1 VICKYADRNLICG
14 RFASTMFTA
23 PSTIPTLHIVD
34 SVNAVR
40 GMLVPKSET
49 RLAAKRGIQ
58 ARQREWLQGIVK
70 ATGDTLSQ
78 IAAKAQVSDTTLSR
92 IVNNPA
98 YEGVLSAVTITR
110 ITGTYQLPGP
120 EEYAGRRPM
129 LGGFAEA
136 ERFDADNDP
145 DGITPLV
152 QAMLGT
158 RPMSDAWR
166 LKTEAL
172 EQVGY
177 LPGDVLI
184 VDTTATPLPQDVVC
198 AQVYDWQRGG
208 AQTVWR
214 VFDPPFLVGASRD
227 RTAHKP
233 LLVDNDRVIVKGVV
247 DKMVRP
253 HRLSATR

>member
-1 VICKYADRNLICG
+1 MHVA
-14 RFASTMFTA
+14 
-23 PSTIPTLHIVD
+23 
-34 SVNAVR
+34 
-40 GMLVPKSET
+40 KSET
-49 RLAAKRGIQ
+49 RLATKRAIQ
-58 ARQREWLQGIVK
+58 ARQREWLQQIVK
-70 ATGDTLSQ
+70 ATGDSLSQ
-78 IAAKAQVSDTTLSR
+78 IATKAHVSDTTLSR
-92 IVNNPA
+92 IVNNPG
-98 YEGVLSAVTITR
+98 YDGVLSTVTITR

-136 ERFDADNDP
+136 ERFNAENDP
-145 DGITPLV
+145 DGIAAVV
-152 QAMLGT
+152 QAMLGA
-158 RPMSDAWR
+158 RPISDAWR

-172 EQVGY
+172 EQAGY

-184 VDTTATPLPQDVVC
+184 VDTTAAPVPQDVVC

-214 VFDPPFLVGASRD
+214 VYDPPFLVGVARD

-233 LLVDNDRVIVKGVV
+233 MLVDNDRVIIKGVV